1 MNERVQ
7 KINERLADIEKLIPE
22 AKTEEEVATLRSEAE
37 SLIEERARILED
49 EEKERAEA
57 ARKAFEESQ
66 KRNPVNQP
74 TEEKAMKFTKRQAL
88 CLIAGLAA
96 RKKNPSEEEE
106 RSLAESLT
114 TTATTYVAATS
125 EVNGVNNG
133 GLLIPTNIL
142 LDYLREEKK
151 LSPIVNDI
159 VFLNI
164 KGLVVFPYRASRTAA
179 NKKTEGAGTNKNQ
192 FELVQLALEKGWLQ
206 IVIDVTDEVEALTD
220 IDLGQYILDR
230 IADDLNEDWGK
241 QLIYGR
247 GNTTYGEVKGVVNG
261 ATSTG
266 ISSYAAGSE
275 EDALVKAIKLCKGVY
290 RRGAKVYVAQDV
302 YDAIAFKLDDNG
314 NFKYPVINTGVGLV
328 SLAGIRVEVDELLE
342 DGDIVVGN
350 VGKYFKANL
359 LLPLSLEKD
368 RDINKHITE
377 YVAAQYVASAPFPGA
392 FVKATRAS

>member
-1 MNERVQ
+1 MNERVNQ
-7 KINERLADIEKLIPE
+7 INARIAEIEKLIPE
-22 AKTEEEVATLRSEAE
+22 AATEEEVAKLRSEAE
-37 SLIEERARILED
+37 GLIEERGRILE
-49 EEKERAEA
+49 EEE
-57 ARKAFEESQ
+57 ARKAEEAREAFEKAQ
-66 KRNPVNQP
+66 KRQPVNNPQ
-74 TEEKAMKFTKRQAL
+74 EEEAMKFTKRQAL
-88 CLIAGLAA
+88 CLMAGLAA
-96 RKKNPSEEEE
+96 RKKEPSEEEK

-114 TTATTYVAATS
+114 TTATSYVAATS
-125 EVNGVNNG
+125 EVNGVNNA
-133 GLLIPTNIL
+133 GLLIPTSIL
-142 LDYLREEKK
+142 LDFLREEKK

-159 VFLNI
+159 VFTSI

-192 FELVQLALEKGWLQ
+192 FELAQLALDKGWLQ

-220 IDLGQYILDR
+220 IDLGAYILER
-230 IADDLNEDWGK
+230 IVDDLNEDWGK
-241 QLIYGR
+241 DLIYGR
-247 GNTTYGEVKGVVNG
+247 GNTTYGEVKGVVCG

-266 ISSYAAGSE
+266 ISSYSAGSE

-314 NFKYPVINTGVGLV
+314 NFKYPILNTGVGLV

-350 VGKYFKANL
+350 VAKYFKANL